1 MRKLFLLLVTTLIF
15 ASCSSQLTK
24 KVEISFP
31 DGEPQIVR
39 YYNRNNQC
47 VKETEYYATGQV
59 KMEGAM
65 KDGKRDGEWNA
76 YFPDGRVQSHG
87 YFKDGKRTGEAT
99 VFWQNGNLREEGF
112 YKEGVH
118 CGHWKWYDEQGY
130 LLREDDYPE

>member
-1 MRKLFLLLVTTLIF
+1 MRKLFLLLFTALIF
-15 ASCSSQLTK
+15 ASCSGQLIE
-24 KVEISFP
+24 KVEASFP
-31 DGEPQIVR
+31 DGKPHIVK
-39 YYNRNNQC
+39 YYNKSDQC
-47 VKETEYYATGQV
+47 VKETEFYESGQV

-65 KDGKRDGEWNA
+65 KDGKRDGEWKA

-130 LLREDDYPE
+130 LLREEDYPE